1 MLETSFSKKGTIINA
16 HIQPGLL
23 KLAYCLYYIKD
34 SKTKLTYYCN
44 GLPSRHCL
52 HPRYKKKKKE
62 IMLIGFDLFCM

>member
-16 HIQPGLL
+16 HIRPGLL

-52 HPRYKKKKKE
+52 HPRYKKNHE
-62 IMLIGFDLFCM
+62 IMLIEFDLFCM